1 MEVFPH
7 FLKIGKVA
15 AAVFCNFDF
24 LGRCPNPLNDKMKEL
39 DEMTNRSR
47 DVELKLFLSQEENEL
62 LAKKM
67 EQVGTNNK
75 SAYVR
80 KMILD
85 GMIVKTDFKALK
97 DLSNEINKIGVNINQ
112 ITKQLN
118 EMQNI
123 SSDDISDIKNMLRS
137 INQKQ
142 KDSMSLFINELQ

>member
-1 MEVFPH
+1 M
-7 FLKIGKVA
+7 A
-15 AAVFCNFDF
+15 
-24 LGRCPNPLNDKMKEL
+24 
-39 DEMTNRSR
+39 NRQR
-47 DVELKLFLSQEENEL
+47 DIELKLFLSEDENKV

-67 EQVGTNNK
+67 EQIGTNNK

-85 GMIVKTDFKALK
+85 GIIVKTDFKVLK
-97 DLSNEINKIGVNINQ
+97 ELSREINKIGVNINQ

-123 SSDDISDIKNMLRS
+123 SNEDIENIKSMLQL

-142 KDSMSLFINELQ
+142 KETMSFFINELQ

>member
-7 FLKIGKVA
+7 FLKIVKTA
-15 AAVFCNFDF
+15 AAGFAIFNL
-24 LGRCPNPLNDKMKEL
+24 LGRCPNPLKDEIMEL
-39 DEMTNRSR
+39 GVMANRQR

-67 EQVGTNNK
+67 VQVGTNNK

-85 GMIVKTDFKALK
+85 GMIVKTDFKVLK
-97 DLSNEINKIGVNINQ
+97 ELSNEINKIGVNINQ

-123 SSDDISDIKNMLRS
+123 SGEDISNIKNMLQA
-137 INQKQ
+137 INKRQKETL
-142 KDSMSLFINELQ
+142 SFFINELQ